1 MKRKTILVTYS
12 YYILL
17 IHCLLGA
24 PRTYLYVPI
33 SLSLLM
39 MFPPAKM
46 PFLHSYL
53 LKQVQLKYCLLWEHS
68 QVSRQDEFFLLCALR
83 IP

>member
-1 MKRKTILVTYS
+1 MKRKTILMTYS

-17 IHCLLGA
+17 IHGLPGA
-24 PRTYLYVPI
+24 PRTYLYVLI
-33 SLSLLM
+33 SLSVLM

-53 LKQVQLKYCLLWEHS
+53 LKHVQLKYCVLWEHS
-68 QVSRQDEFFLLCALR
+68 QVPGRMSSSFCVL
-83 IP
+83 